1 MTIATAVPTVW
12 WKLQITPVPAR
23 DFEDLSPGEQTAV
36 IVGGSLCLLVLLAI
50 TIAIIYLLYKALDA
64 VPPEFREMEPSMVWL
79 LLIPCFNLVW
89 NFFVYTRVAR
99 SYQNYFHEHG
109 RFNVGDCGAGIG
121 IGYSVCVV
129 LVSIPCV
136 NYVTGI
142 FCGPAALVLQI
153 IYLVKLYGYKRDLES
168 AVPEGWGRDPDAD
181 LN

>member
-1 MTIATAVPTVW
+1 MTIATTVPTVW
-12 WKLQITPVPAR
+12 WKLQITAVPAR
-23 DFEDLSPGEQTAV
+23 DFEDLSPGEQIAV

-50 TIAIIYLLYKALDA
+50 TVTIIYLLYKSLDA

-121 IGYSVCVV
+121 IAYSVCVV
-129 LVSIPCV
+129 LVSIPCL

-153 IYLVKLYGYKRDLES
+153 IYLVKLYGYKRELES
-168 AVPEGWGRDPDAD
+168 AVPEGWGRDPDAG